1 MQCDVDRYFE
11 PVGLHVEQLYWAS
24 NIRVPD
30 QVLNQINTKIANE
43 QAALAAQANVATVKA
58 NADARI
64 ADAEGKAES
73 SQIEGDAL
81 RANPEILRQ
90 RAIEAGRELSVCVLE
105 KGSEPGAHVLS
116 GAVMDPR
123 ALTELFPDWAERG
136 APLKQKVTR
145 DEFLFL
151 SETGARSTPNALL
164 PECFHN
170 EGNYIISLGEVTR
183 WLAQQAEA
191 LEVAIFPGFAAAEVL
206 YGDNG
211 EVIGV
216 ATGDMGI
223 EKDGSIGPAFE
234 RGMALQAKYTIF
246 AEGARGHLGRQLIAR
261 YTLDEG
267 KDPQAYGIGIKE
279 LWQID
284 PSRHEPGLVVHAA
297 GWPLD
302 SDTYGGAFLYHADGG
317 KVAIGY
323 VVGLDYRNPWLSP
336 FEEFQR
342 FKTHPSIRKHLE
354 GGTRIGY
361 GARAITAGG
370 LLSLPKT
377 VFPGGALVGCEAGHL
392 NASRIKGSHAAIKT
406 GMLCADAAFDALA
419 ADRQHDELSS
429 YPKAFEASWLF
440 TELQQAKNF
449 KQWFKKGQTV
459 ATLMTGVEQ
468 WLLPKLGV
476 RNPPWTL
483 HRTQPDHA
491 CLEPAAKH
499 TRIAYPKPDG
509 VLTFDRLSS
518 VFLSSTNHDENQ
530 PSHLTLKDPSI
541 PVKVNLAEYA
551 GPEARYCPAGVYEF
565 VGEADNA
572 RLQINAQ
579 NCVHCKTCDIKD
591 PTQNIVWV
599 TPQGGGGPN
608 YSGM

>member
-1 MQCDVDRYFE
+1 MSAE
-11 PVGLHVEQLYWAS
+11 
-24 NIRVPD
+24 
-30 QVLNQINTKIANE
+30 
-43 QAALAAQANVATVKA
+43 A
-58 NADARI
+58 NALPPREVMEFDVVIVGAGPAGLATAIR
-64 ADAEGKAES
+64 
-73 SQIEGDAL
+73 
-81 RANPEILRQ
+81 LRQ

-151 SETGARSTPNALL
+151 SETGARTTPHALL

-206 YGDNG
+206 YGDDG
-211 EVIGV
+211 AVIGV

-223 EKDGSIGPAFE
+223 EKDGSVGPAFE
-234 RGMALQAKYTIF
+234 RGMALHAKYTVF

-261 YTLDEG
+261 YRLDEG

-284 PSRHEPGLVVHAA
+284 PARHEPGLVVHAA

-342 FKTHPSIRKHLE
+342 FKTHPSIRRHLE

-377 VFPGGALVGCEAGHL
+377 VFPGGALVGCEAGYL

-406 GMLCADAAFDALA
+406 GMLCADAAFDALV
-419 ADRQHDELSS
+419 ADRQHDELSA
-429 YPKAFEASWLF
+429 YPAAFETSWLHD
-440 TELQQAKNF
+440 ELKLSKNF

-459 ATLMTGVEQ
+459 ATLMTGIEQ

-483 HRTQPDHA
+483 RHSTPDHA
-491 CLEPAAKH
+491 CLEPASKH

-530 PSHLTLKDPSI
+530 PSHLTLKDASI
-541 PVKVNLAEYA
+541 PVTVNLAEYA

>member
-1 MQCDVDRYFE
+1 MSAE
-11 PVGLHVEQLYWAS
+11 
-24 NIRVPD
+24 
-30 QVLNQINTKIANE
+30 
-43 QAALAAQANVATVKA
+43 A
-58 NADARI
+58 NALPPREVMEFDVVIVGAGPAGLATAIR
-64 ADAEGKAES
+64 
-73 SQIEGDAL
+73 
-81 RANPEILRQ
+81 LRQ

-206 YGDNG
+206 YGDDG
-211 EVIGV
+211 AVIGV

-223 EKDGSIGPAFE
+223 EKDGTRGPAFE
-234 RGMALQAKYTIF
+234 RGMALQAKYTVF
-246 AEGARGHLGRQLIAR
+246 AEGARGHLGRQLIGR
-261 YTLDEG
+261 FKLDDG

-284 PSRHEPGLVVHAA
+284 PAKHEPGLVVHAA

-323 VVGLDYRNPWLSP
+323 VVGLDYKNPWLSP

-370 LLSLPKT
+370 LMSLPKT
-377 VFPGGALVGCEAGHL
+377 VFPGGALVGCEAGYL
-392 NASRIKGSHAAIKT
+392 NVSRIKGSHAAIKT

-419 ADRQHDELSS
+419 ADRQHDELSA
-429 YPKAFEASWLF
+429 YPQAFEASWLHD
-440 TELQQAKNF
+440 ELKLSKNF

-459 ATLMTGVEQ
+459 ATLMTGIEQ

-483 HRTQPDHA
+483 RHSIPDHA
-491 CLEPAAKH
+491 CLEPASKH

-518 VFLSSTNHDENQ
+518 VFLSSTNHAEDQ
-530 PSHLTLKDPSI
+530 PSHLTLKDASI

-565 VGEADNA
+565 VGEGNDA

>member
-1 MQCDVDRYFE
+1 MSAE
-11 PVGLHVEQLYWAS
+11 
-24 NIRVPD
+24 
-30 QVLNQINTKIANE
+30 
-43 QAALAAQANVATVKA
+43 A
-58 NADARI
+58 NALPPREVMEFDVVIVGAGPAGLATAIR
-64 ADAEGKAES
+64 
-73 SQIEGDAL
+73 
-81 RANPEILRQ
+81 LRQ

-151 SETGARSTPNALL
+151 SETGARSTPHALL

-261 YTLDEG
+261 YKLDEG

-284 PSRHEPGLVVHAA
+284 PAKHEPGLVVHAA

-302 SDTYGGAFLYHADGG
+302 NDTYGGAFLYHADGG

-323 VVGLDYRNPWLSP
+323 VVGLDYKNPWLSP

-370 LLSLPKT
+370 LMSLPKT
-377 VFPGGALVGCEAGHL
+377 VFPGGALVGCEAGYL
-392 NASRIKGSHAAIKT
+392 NVSRIKGSHAAIKT

-419 ADRQHDELSS
+419 ADRQHDELDA

-459 ATLMTGVEQ
+459 ATLMTGIEQ

-483 HRTQPDHA
+483 RHSTPDHA

-530 PSHLTLKDPSI
+530 PSHLTLKDASI